1 MASELTVQTIKG
13 PSSGGN
19 ANKILI
25 PAGQELHAPGH
36 VIQVVNNQSNS
47 GSISTTS
54 GQYISTPYTATIT
67 PKFSSSKIY
76 VDLSFSVL
84 LRGGGSGAALGFS
97 LKRGSTR
104 ITSSVNN
111 PHEMFFG
118 DATLMANRQHYAYLD
133 SPNTTSS
140 TTYSLEAYPRYSQ
153 TTEFDSRNSTWSMTL
168 WEIAQ

>member
-1 MASELTVQTIKG
+1 MASILTVDNLVGKTT
-13 PSSGGN
+13 
-19 ANKILI
+19 ANTV
-25 PAGQELHAPGH
+25 HVPGH

-47 GSISTTS
+47 GSISTTT

-84 LRGGGSGAALGFS
+84 IRGSSGGGALGLS
-97 LKRGSTR
+97 LLRGSTR
-104 ITSSVNN
+104 ITTSVNN
-111 PHEMFFG
+111 PHEMFHG

-140 TTYSLEAYPRYSQ
+140 TTYSLEAWPRYSGQ
-153 TTEFDSRNSTWSMTL
+153 TTEFDSRSSTWSMTL
-168 WEIAQ
+168 WEIAV